1 MKKYLL
7 LFSLLTIA
15 MIGHSQYD
23 SAAPYK
29 KFPTFPP
36 VKLLLADSTSSII
49 KNDLP
54 KKKPVMLMVFSPDC
68 QHCQD
73 ETEDLVKHMEKFQKV
88 TIIMAT
94 MRPYK
99 DMMAFREKY
108 GLANYNNIIMGQDV
122 QFFLAPFYSIENLPF
137 LAFYD
142 KKGKLISV
150 FAGSMPIEKV
160 LAELSERTPS
170 EEK

>member
-1 MKKYLL
+1 MKKNLL
-7 LFSLLTIA
+7 LFFILAISVA
-15 MIGHSQYD
+15 GHSQYD

-36 VKLLLADSTSSII
+36 VKLLLVDSTSSVI

-54 KKKPVMLMVFSPDC
+54 KKRPVMLMVFSPTCEHC
-68 QHCQD
+68 QH
-73 ETEDLVKHMEKFQKV
+73 ETEAIVKNIDKFEKT
-88 TIIMAT
+88 TIVMAT
-94 MRPYK
+94 MMPY
-99 DMMAFREKY
+99 DSMMAFRGRY
-108 GLANYNNIIMGQDV
+108 GLAQYKNIIMGQDV

-160 LAELSERTPS
+160 LTEL
-170 EEK
+170 EK